1 MSRVTSQFRVDP
13 SNFSMLL
20 SLSLMRLR
28 LGEILQHF
36 PNSVKTQ
43 SVGQRVGIAIAI
55 SDSNVAKNP
64 GSTSKLNNINRL
76 GSEIVCHANRFQTL
90 LSSGFT
96 GHNPRKNATFK
107 LLTFKSAMASPNRV
121 RRSSSLLREHFHP
134 LHNANASSY
143 LSQSCLEEMS
153 VQFN

>member
-64 GSTSKLNNINRL
+64 GSTSKPNVHDVLHL
-76 GSEIVCHANRFQTL
+76 V
-90 LSSGFT
+90 T
-96 GHNPRKNATFK
+96 GDDGI
-107 LLTFKSAMASPNRV
+107 V
-121 RRSSSLLREHFHP
+121 RR
-134 LHNANASSY
+134 
-143 LSQSCLEEMS
+143 
-153 VQFN
+153 